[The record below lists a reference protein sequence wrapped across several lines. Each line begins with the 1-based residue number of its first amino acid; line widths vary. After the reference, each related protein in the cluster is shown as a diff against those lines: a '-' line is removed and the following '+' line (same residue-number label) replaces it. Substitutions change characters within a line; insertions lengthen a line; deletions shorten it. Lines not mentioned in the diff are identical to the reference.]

1 MNLIW
6 FLIRASWRLIVIS
19 IFLGTISGACSV
31 LLIALINDTISAN
44 HPVNN
49 QLLWNFLEL
58 VIVMMITGTLSQY
71 FLVRLS
77 QSAVVRLRQ
86 RLVDWILA
94 CPLRYLEELGAS
106 RLLATLTDDVDK
118 ISDSAIVLPFL
129 FIDSALIIGCLAYLS
144 ILSWQIFLGI
154 FFFLLLAVVVI
165 QVFITKA
172 EKLMELA
179 REQQDYMFK
188 HFQTII
194 DGIKELKLNN
204 YRRQAFVTQEFQV
217 TAEFRRRYNV
227 TSITLLGF
235 TSYLGQLFFFS
246 ILGML
251 LFVVPKF
258 TGMNTTVLSGYAL
271 VITFLNDP
279 ISNILQIFPQM
290 IQGSVAINKI
300 NNLGLSLA
308 SRSEVI
314 SNEITHAPSSFQ
326 SLELVDIKYS
336 YLREGETKNFVLG
349 PINLTFRPGDLIFI
363 IGGNGSGKSSLAK
376 LITGLYVPE
385 FGEILLDGK
394 PITENNREQYRQL
407 FSTVF
412 SDFYLFEKLLG
423 NSSGNLNIQ
432 ASEYLKKLQLE
443 HKVEVKEGLLSTIN
457 LSQGQR
463 KRLALLTAY
472 LENRPI
478 YLFDEWAADQDPY
491 FREIFYNE
499 LLPELKHQGKTVL
512 AITHDDRYF
521 HLADQLIKLDYGKVV
536 KM

>member
-6 FLIRASWRLIVIS
+6 FLIRTSWRLIVIS
-19 IFLGTISGACSV
+19 LILGTISGACSV
-31 LLIALINDTISAN
+31 LLIALVNDTINAKN
-44 HPVNN
+44 PINN

-77 QSAVVRLRQ
+77 QSAIVRLRQ

-94 CPLRYLEELGAS
+94 CPLRYVEELGAS

-118 ISDSAIVLPFL
+118 ISDSAIALPFL
-129 FIDSALIIGCLAYLS
+129 FIDLALIIGCLAYLS

-154 FFFLLLAVVVI
+154 FIFLLLAVAVI
-165 QVFITKA
+165 QIFLTRS

-179 REQQDYMFK
+179 REQQDYMFR
-188 HFQTII
+188 HFHTII
-194 DGIKELKLNN
+194 GGIKELKLSTS
-204 YRRQAFVTQEFQV
+204 RRQAFVTQEFQV
-217 TAEFRRRYNV
+217 TAELRRRYNV
-227 TSITLLGF
+227 ISITLLGF
-235 TSYLGQLFFFS
+235 TSYLGQLFFFT

-251 LFVVPKF
+251 LFVIPKF
-258 TGMNTTVLSGYAL
+258 TGINTTILSGYAL

-279 ISNILQIFPQM
+279 ISNILQMFPQM
-290 IQGSVAINKI
+290 VQGSVAINKI
-300 NNLGLSLA
+300 NNLGLALA
-308 SRSEVI
+308 SRSEII
-314 SNEITHAPSSFQ
+314 SNEPTNSPSSFHK
-326 SLELVDIKYS
+326 LELVDVKYS
-336 YLREGETKNFVLG
+336 YLREGESQNFLLG
-349 PINLTFRPGDLIFI
+349 PINLTFRPGNLIFI

-376 LITGLYVPE
+376 IITGLYIPDS
-385 FGEILLDGK
+385 GEIVLDGK
-394 PITENNREQYRQL
+394 PITGNNREQYRQL

-423 NSSGNLNIQ
+423 MNSNNLN
-432 ASEYLKKLQLE
+432 AEAYEYLKKLQLE
-443 HKVEVKEGLLSTIN
+443 HKVEIKEGSLSTIN

-472 LENRPI
+472 LEDRPI

-491 FREIFYNE
+491 FREIFYNQ
-499 LLPELKHQGKTVL
+499 LLPELKHQGKTIL

-536 KM
+536 EK

>member
-6 FLIRASWRLIVIS
+6 FLVRTSWRLIVIS
-19 IFLGTISGACSV
+19 LILGTISGTCSV
-31 LLIALINDTISAN
+31 LLIALINDTINAN
-44 HPVNN
+44 HPIDNR
-49 QLLWNFLEL
+49 LLWNFIQLL
-58 VIVMMITGTLSQY
+58 IVMMITGTLSQY
-71 FLVRLS
+71 FLVSLS
-77 QSAVVRLRQ
+77 QSAIVRLRQ

-94 CPLRYLEELGAS
+94 CPLRYLEELGAN

-129 FIDSALIIGCLAYLS
+129 FIDFALIIGCLAYLS
-144 ILSWQIFLGI
+144 ILSWQIFLSI
-154 FFFLLLAVVVI
+154 FIFLLLAVVVI
-165 QVFITKA
+165 QIFLTRS

-179 REQQDYMFK
+179 REQQDYMFR

-194 DGIKELKLNN
+194 DGIKELKLNS

-217 TAEFRRRYNV
+217 TAESRRRYNV
-227 TSITLLGF
+227 ISITLLGF

-251 LFVVPKF
+251 LFVAPKLA
-258 TGMNTTVLSGYAL
+258 GINTTLLSGYAL

-279 ISNILQIFPQM
+279 ISNILQMFPQI
-290 IQGSVAINKI
+290 IQGNVAINKI
-300 NNLGLSLA
+300 QNLGLALA
-308 SRSEVI
+308 SNSEVI
-314 SNEITHAPSSFQ
+314 SNESINLPPAFH
-326 SLELVDIKYS
+326 SLELVDVKYS
-336 YLREGETKNFVLG
+336 YFREGEAKNFLLG
-349 PINLTFRPGDLIFI
+349 PINLTFRPGNVIFI

-385 FGEILLDGK
+385 SGEILLDGK

-412 SDFYLFEKLLG
+412 SDFYLFERFFG
-423 NSSGNLNIQ
+423 ISSDNLN
-432 ASEYLKKLQLE
+432 AEAFEYLQKLQLE
-443 HKVEVKEGLLSTIN
+443 HKVEIKEGSLSTLN
-457 LSQGQR
+457 LSHGQR

-472 LENRPI
+472 LEDRPI

-491 FREIFYNE
+491 FREIFYKQ
-499 LLPELKHQGKTVL
+499 LLPELKHQGKTIL

-521 HLADQLIKLDYGKVV
+521 YLADKLIKLDYGKIVSR
-536 KM
+536 